1 VSSMTNEP
9 IKISKLCLYIGF
21 LLIILL
27 ILGCS
32 SSQSSRSID
41 EPYYREL
48 SLFRRATDLLDE
60 SEYSQ
65 ANDLYGQFLK
75 KYPKH
80 PYSDDAAYRL
90 AYIHVIADSANPFF
104 DYEQARILFQKFIE
118 NYQNSHYI
126 TACKNWINLLDSC
139 DKSSATEKGT
149 RYIMTPNANKQMI
162 TELEKLRRENEKLRE
177 DLEQLQKAL
186 ER

>member
-1 VSSMTNEP
+1 LTNVP
-9 IKISKLCLYIGF
+9 IKLSKLSIYIGF
-21 LLIILL
+21 LTIIIL
-27 ILGCS
+27 ISGCS
-32 SSQSSRSID
+32 SSQSSRRFD

-48 SLFRRATDLLDE
+48 SLFRRATDLLDDGQ
-60 SEYSQ
+60 YAQ
-65 ANDLYGQFLK
+65 ANDLYSQFLH

-90 AYIHVIADSANPFF
+90 AYMHVMADTTNPYL
-104 DYEQARILFQKFIE
+104 DYVRARTLFQKFIE

-126 TACKNWINLLDSC
+126 TACKNWINLLDNC
-139 DKSSATEKGT
+139 DKTSTTDSGNKN
-149 RYIMTPNANKQMI
+149 ILTPNVNAQLTVEM
-162 TELEKLRRENEKLRE
+162 EKLREENEKLRG

>member
-1 VSSMTNEP
+1 MSYLTNVL
-9 IKISKLCLYIGF
+9 IKSSKLCIYIGF
-21 LLIILL
+21 LTIILL

-48 SLFRRATDLLDE
+48 SLFRKATDLLDNG
-60 SEYSQ
+60 EYSQ
-65 ANDLYGQFLK
+65 ANDLYDQFLN

-90 AYIHVIADSANPFF
+90 AYMHVIADSANPFF
-104 DYEQARILFQKFIE
+104 DYGQARILFQKFIE

-139 DKSSATEKGT
+139 DKTSATETGT
-149 RYIMTPNANKQMI
+149 RYIMTPNANEQMT
-162 TELEKLRRENEKLRE
+162 TELEKLRQENEKLRE